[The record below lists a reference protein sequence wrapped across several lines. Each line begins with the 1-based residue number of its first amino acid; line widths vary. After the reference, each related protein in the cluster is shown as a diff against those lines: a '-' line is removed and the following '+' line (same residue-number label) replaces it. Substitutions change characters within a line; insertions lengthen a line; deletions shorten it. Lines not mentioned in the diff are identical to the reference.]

1 MMISPELLRR
11 YPFYGLLTDAQL
23 KSIAMIAQEINIP
36 SGTQIFKEGDQADTL
51 YLLLQ
56 GSVDLY
62 YTVDMEGILDFNK
75 EFLVGE
81 INPGDAFG
89 ISALMEPYTYT
100 ATAKADQNVRVITMD
115 AVAMRSLLDENPK
128 MACVIMYQVAKAYA
142 ERLRSTRIQLAAA
155 RA

>member
-1 MMISPELLRR
+1 MISPELLRR
-11 YPFYGLLTDAQL
+11 YPFFGLLTETQL
-23 KSIAMIAQEINIP
+23 KAIAMIAQEVNIP
-36 SGTQIFKEGDQADTL
+36 SGSQIFKEGEKADAL

-62 YTVDMEGILDFNK
+62 YTVETEGLLDFSK

-89 ISALMEPYTYT
+89 VSALMEPYIFT
-100 ATAKADQNVRVITMD
+100 ATAKADQNLRVISID
-115 AVAMRSLLDENPK
+115 AVAMRALLEDDAK
-128 MACVIMYQVAKAYA
+128 MSCVIIYQLAKAYA

>member
-1 MMISPELLRR
+1 MISPELLRR
-11 YPFYGLLTDAQL
+11 YPFFGLLTDAQL
-23 KSIAMIAQEINIP
+23 KAIAMIAQEVNLP
-36 SGTQIFKEGDQADTL
+36 GGTQIFKEGEKADTL

-62 YTVDMEGILDFNK
+62 YTVETEGAFDFNK
-75 EFLVGE
+75 AFLVGE

-89 ISALMEPYTYT
+89 ISALMEPYRFT
-100 ATAKADQNVRVITMD
+100 ATAKADQSVRLITMD
-115 AVAMRSLLDENPK
+115 AVALRALLEEDAK
-128 MACVIMYQVAKAYA
+128 MSCVIMYQVAKAYA

>member
-1 MMISPELLRR
+1 MISPELLRR
-11 YPFYGLLTDAQL
+11 YPFFGLLTEAQL
-23 KSIAMIAQEINIP
+23 KAIAMIAQEVNIP
-36 SGTQIFKEGDQADTL
+36 SGSQIFKEGEKADAL

-62 YTVDMEGILDFNK
+62 YTVETEGLLDFSK

-89 ISALMEPYTYT
+89 VSALMEPYIFT
-100 ATAKADQNVRVITMD
+100 ATAKADQNLRVISID
-115 AVAMRSLLDENPK
+115 AVAMRALLEDDAK
-128 MACVIMYQVAKAYA
+128 MSCVIMYQLAKAYA

>member
-1 MMISPELLRR
+1 MISPELLRR
-11 YPFYGLLTDAQL
+11 YPFFGLLTDAQL
-23 KSIAMIAQEINIP
+23 KAIAMIAQEVDIP
-36 SGTQIFKEGDQADTL
+36 SGTQIFKEGEKADTL
-51 YLLLQ
+51 YVLLQ

-62 YTVDMEGILDFNK
+62 YTVDTEGVLDFSK

-89 ISALMEPYTYT
+89 ISSLMEPYIFT
-100 ATAKADQNVRVITMD
+100 ATAKADQNLRLIKID
-115 AVAMRSLLDENPK
+115 AVALRALLEDDAK
-128 MACVIMYQVAKAYA
+128 MSCVIMYQVAKAYA

>member
-1 MMISPELLRR
+1 MISPELLRR
-11 YPFYGLLTDAQL
+11 YPFFGLLTDAQL
-23 KSIAMIAQEINIP
+23 KAIAMIAQEVNIP
-36 SGTQIFKEGDQADTL
+36 NGSQIFKEEDSADTL

-62 YTVDMEGILDFNK
+62 YTVDTEGMLDFSK

-81 INPGDAFG
+81 VNPGEAFG
-89 ISALMEPYTYT
+89 ISALMEPYLFT
-100 ATAKADQNVRVITMD
+100 ATAKADQDLRLISID
-115 AVAMRSLLDENPK
+115 AIALRALLEEDSK
-128 MACVIMYQVAKAYA
+128 MSCVIMYQVAKAYA

>member
-1 MMISPELLRR
+1 MISPELLRR
-11 YPFYGLLTDAQL
+11 YPFFGLLTDAQL
-23 KSIAMIAQEINIP
+23 KAIAMIAQEVNF
-36 SGTQIFKEGDQADTL
+36 SGGTQLFKEGDRANTL

-62 YTVDMEGILDFNK
+62 YTVETEGTLDFSK
-75 EFLVGE
+75 EFLIGE

-89 ISALMEPYTYT
+89 ISALMDPYTFT
-100 ATAKADQNVRVITMD
+100 ATAKADQDVRAIAMD
-115 AVAMRSLLDENPK
+115 AVAMRSLLDETPN

>member
-1 MMISPELLRR
+1 MISPELLRR
-11 YPFYGLLTDAQL
+11 YPFFGLLTETQL
-23 KSIAMIAQEINIP
+23 KAIAMIAQEVNIP
-36 SGTQIFKEGDQADTL
+36 SGSQIFKEGEKADAL

-62 YTVDMEGILDFNK
+62 YTVETEGLLDFSK

-89 ISALMEPYTYT
+89 VSALVEPYIFT
-100 ATAKADQNVRVITMD
+100 ATAKADQNLRVISID
-115 AVAMRSLLDENPK
+115 AVAMRALLEDDAK
-128 MACVIMYQVAKAYA
+128 MSCVIMYQLAKAYA